1 LTPALA
7 LWPAGFLFCQDR
19 RTLAGDKTVAERS
32 RPNSCD
38 PMAWYHVGSHRSWRA
53 GRGAC
58 RRHAWGRGGSADHW
72 VLPRGRHA
80 V

>member
-1 LTPALA
+1 
-7 LWPAGFLFCQDR
+7 
-19 RTLAGDKTVAERS
+19 
-32 RPNSCD
+32 
-38 PMAWYHVGSHRSWRA
+38 MAWYHVGSHRSWRA